1 MFYDLS
7 SKGNCESSNFWK
19 NGFVELLCC
28 RVKLVVSQ
36 RCFKTT
42 LCQKKNF
49 FEQSFYTGST
59 VLIMVYS
66 DILIPFNRK
75 KSLADKQVLQS
86 FLHVSLLV
94 LKMFQRNFKGIR
106 ESWFLLSKAVKS
118 YLNFFS
124 PKTRCVV
131 VMFKVQHTQDEYLEC
146 AEVKLSSPSLYASM
160 QTCNM
165 KIFS

>member
-1 MFYDLS
+1 MIYRVILR
-7 SKGNCESSNFWK
+7 
-19 NGFVELLCC
+19 LLCC

-36 RCFKTT
+36 RCFKMI
-42 LCQKKNF
+42 LCQNKTI
-49 FEQSFYTGST
+49 FEQSFYTSSI
-59 VLIMVYS
+59 VLITVYS
-66 DILIPFNRK
+66 DILIPFNWK
-75 KSLADKQVLQS
+75 KSLANRQVLQS

-94 LKMFQRNFKGIR
+94 LKLFQRKFKGIR
-106 ESWFLLSKAVKS
+106 ESWYLLSKAVKS

-131 VMFKVQHTQDEYLEC
+131 LMFKVQHTQDEYLEC
-146 AEVKLSSPSLYASM
+146 AEVKRSSTSLYASM